1 MDQFVLIVTTLLLLS
16 HFSCVHHVP
25 LSMGFSRQEYWSGL
39 PFPPPGDLLG
49 LEVKPTSPALA
60 AFTWSQR
67 TKTRMFI
74 GKDIRSFGKI
84 KDRKE

>member
-1 MDQFVLIVTTLLLLS
+1 MLS
-16 HFSCVHHVP
+16 SQS
-25 LSMGFSRQEYWSGL
+25 LSKS
-39 PFPPPGDLLG
+39 
-49 LEVKPTSPALA
+49 